1 METESSCMS
10 TYFNISLVLA
20 TIGLVWA
27 TIKLAQY
34 TKSLSALTERL
45 VDIEHRRDE
54 KENMFKRLSD
64 LGKGLTSAEIVQR
77 IYVENF
83 AVQLSKPLSLPIE
96 EMRAIE
102 NLQSLKMY
110 VKDTDCHP
118 ILDSLCSTF
127 DSVRR
132 EKGAIKL
139 NAVDIHKQ
147 MRTLQ
152 ERLQW
157 FVDDARREISNS
169 VQS

>member
-54 KENMFKRLSD
+54 RLSD